1 MLAVAASV
9 RPSSED
15 RYLLFLCPLS
25 LNRPFFGCCWMP
37 FPSSSL
43 KMTSLRKTLHPLQSA
58 AGDKENLVG
67 PGRMLS
73 IVDRDNLKASLREV
87 NENDKTPDQ
96 AKLIKRKKTIS
107 KGVQAGKEKTAS
119 SSVTAEDL
127 TTESDNVSE
136 NYWHSLAEQR
146 RVALEV
152 TLKENEALHKENE
165 ELTKKVTLLE
175 EENRVAKELL
185 QESETLVDV
194 LKEMIGG
201 GDDANES
208 SIIDN
213 SYEV

>member
-1 MLAVAASV
+1 
-9 RPSSED
+9 
-15 RYLLFLCPLS
+15 
-25 LNRPFFGCCWMP
+25 
-37 FPSSSL
+37 
-43 KMTSLRKTLHPLQSA
+43 MTSLRKTLHPLQTA

-73 IVDRDNLKASLREV
+73 IIDRDNLKANLKEV
-87 NENDKTPDQ
+87 NENEKTPDQ

-107 KGVQAGKEKTAS
+107 KGSQAGKEKTAS
-119 SSVTAEDL
+119 SSVTVEDL
-127 TTESDNVSE
+127 TSDNVSE
-136 NYWHSLAEQR
+136 NYWQSLAEKR
-146 RVALEV
+146 RVALEM
-152 TLKENEALHKENE
+152 TLKENDELHLQNE
-165 ELTKKVTLLE
+165 ELKKRVELLE

-194 LKEMIGG
+194 LKEMIH